1 MDYKNTRLSIFL
13 LGAVL
18 SACTHYSDRLDSSL
32 QSWVGKHPDLLV
44 EQWGAPRSVYVM
56 EKGTKVLT
64 YEASE
69 IYSRTMGY
77 WRRPEIYTQTENC
90 KVSFF
95 TDVSQKSIERYSY
108 SGSAA
113 ACYDMIRSAPDKK

>member
-1 MDYKNTRLSIFL
+1 MDYTNTRLYIFL

-69 IYSRTMGY
+69 LYSRTMGY

-95 TDVSQKSIERYSY
+95 TDASQKSIERFSY